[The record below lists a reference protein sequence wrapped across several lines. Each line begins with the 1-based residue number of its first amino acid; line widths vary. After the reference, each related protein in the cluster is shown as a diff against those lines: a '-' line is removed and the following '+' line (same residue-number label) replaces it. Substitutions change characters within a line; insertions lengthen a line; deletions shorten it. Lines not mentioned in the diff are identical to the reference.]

1 MRMSYEEMAAF
12 LERPLVASFVT
23 LRADGSPEVAPVW
36 YQFADGDFIVYTS
49 RTFRRVRNIERDS
62 RVVISIAPHDAP
74 YAYVTAEGR
83 AVIARDG
90 VAEAARAI
98 TERYMQGQ
106 AAEDFLDETLDDSS
120 VLLRFT
126 PERLITWVSEE

>member
-1 MRMSYEEMAAF
+1 M
-12 LERPLVASFVT
+12 
-23 LRADGSPEVAPVW
+23 
-36 YQFADGDFIVYTS
+36 
-49 RTFRRVRNIERDS
+49 RNIERDS

-83 AVIARDG
+83 AVITRDG
-90 VAEAARAI
+90 VTEVPRAI

-106 AAEDFLDETLDDSS
+106 AAEDFLDETLDDNS